1 MRDVAEE
8 EGEKITM
15 FITVANRLAVDDLE
29 CLHFTDGG
37 SVVVASL
44 DGSSLAYL

>member
-1 MRDVAEE
+1 MRDVA

-15 FITVANRLAVDDLE
+15 FITVASRLVVDDLK

-44 DGSSLAYL
+44 EGSSLAYL